1 MLEGLLF
8 IIMSL
13 ITIVCALCVVF
24 QKNPIYSAIFL
35 IQTMVSLAVFYVLLH
50 AQFIA
55 AVQVMVYA
63 GAIMV
68 LFIFVIMLLNLNKDD
83 VEGSRDKL
91 PMQKPFAILLGLIL
105 ILMIG
110 IIMTRT
116 IFHFDGTAGEYPPEV
131 VNQIGSTQLV
141 GKMLFTKY
149 VLPFEIA
156 SILLFAA
163 IVGAIVL
170 AKKQIIKDEK
180 S

>member
-1 MLEGLLF
+1 MLESLMF

-13 ITIVCALCVVF
+13 IIIACAIGVVF
-24 QKNPIYSAIFL
+24 QKNPIYSAVFL
-35 IQTMVSLAVFYVLLH
+35 IQTMVSLAVLYVLLH
-50 AQFIA
+50 AQFVA

-68 LFIFVIMLLNLNKDD
+68 IFVFVIMLLNLNKDD
-83 VEGSRDKL
+83 LEGDRNKL
-91 PMQKPFAILLGLIL
+91 PMQNPAAIILGLML
-105 ILMIG
+105 VVMIG
-110 IIMTRT
+110 VIMTRT
-116 IFHFDGTAGEYPPEV
+116 IYQGAQGEYTPEV
-131 VNQIGSTQLV
+131 MDQIGNTQLV

-170 AKKQIIKDEK
+170 AKKQIIKEEK
-180 S
+180 

>member
-1 MLEGLLF
+1 MIESLLF
-8 IIMSL
+8 IVMSL

-24 QKNPIYSAIFL
+24 QKNPIYSAVFL
-35 IQTMVSLAVFYVLLH
+35 IQTMVSLAVLYVLLH
-50 AQFIA
+50 AQFVA

-68 LFIFVIMLLNLNKDD
+68 IFVFVIMLLNLNKEDLKGD
-83 VEGSRDKL
+83 RDKL
-91 PMQKPFAILLGLIL
+91 KMQKPAAIILGLVL
-105 ILMIG
+105 IAMIG

-116 IFHFDGTAGEYPPEV
+116 VFQGTQGEYTPEV
-131 VNQIGSTQLV
+131 MNQIGNTQLV

-170 AKKQIIKDEK
+170 AKKQIIKEEK
-180 S
+180 P

>member
-1 MLEGLLF
+1 MIEGLLF

-24 QKNPIYSAIFL
+24 QKNPIYSAVFL
-35 IQTMVSLAVFYVLLH
+35 IQTMVSLAVLYVLLH
-50 AQFIA
+50 AQFVA

-68 LFIFVIMLLNLNKDD
+68 IFVFVIMLLNLNKDELED
-83 VEGSRDKL
+83 DRDKL
-91 PMQKPFAILLGLIL
+91 PMQKPAAITLGLIL
-105 ILMIG
+105 VVMIG
-110 IIMTRT
+110 IILTRT
-116 IFHFDGTAGEYPPEV
+116 VFQGAEGEYTPEV
-131 VNQIGSTQLV
+131 MDQIGNTQLV

-170 AKKQIIKDEK
+170 AKKQIIKEK
-180 S
+180 KS

>member
-1 MLEGLLF
+1 MIESLLF

-24 QKNPIYSAIFL
+24 QKNPIYSAVFL
-35 IQTMVSLAVFYVLLH
+35 IQTMVSLAVLYVLLH
-50 AQFIA
+50 AQFVA

-68 LFIFVIMLLNLNKDD
+68 IFVFVIMLLNLNKEDI
-83 VEGSRDKL
+83 EGDRDKL
-91 PMQKPFAILLGLIL
+91 VTQKPAAITLGIALV
-105 ILMIG
+105 LMIG
-110 IIMTRT
+110 IIMART
-116 IFHFDGTAGEYPPEV
+116 VFQGAKGEYPPEV
-131 VNQIGSTQLV
+131 INQVGSTQLV

-163 IVGAIVL
+163 IIGAIVL
-170 AKKQIIKDEK
+170 AKKQIIKKEEL
-180 S
+180 

>member
-8 IIMSL
+8 IIMGL

-35 IQTMVSLAVFYVLLH
+35 IQTMVSLAVLYVLLH

-55 AVQVMVYA
+55 AIQVMVYA

-68 LFIFVIMLLNLNKDD
+68 LFVFVIMLLDLSKTD
-83 VEGSRDKL
+83 VEAGRDNL
-91 PMQKPFAILLGLIL
+91 LFQKPSAVILGFIL
-105 ILMIG
+105 VVMIG
-110 IIMTRT
+110 IVTLKT
-116 IFHFDGTAGEYPPEV
+116 VFQGTKGEYTPESIS
-131 VNQIGSTQLV
+131 QIGNTQLV

-149 VLPFEIA
+149 VFPFEIA

-163 IVGAIVL
+163 IIGAIVL
-170 AKKQIIKDEK
+170 AKKQIIEDKK
-180 S
+180 V

>member
-1 MLEGLLF
+1 MF

-13 ITIVCALCVVF
+13 IIIACAIGVVF
-24 QKNPIYSAIFL
+24 QKNPIYSAVFL
-35 IQTMVSLAVFYVLLH
+35 IPTMVSLAVLYVLLH
-50 AQFIA
+50 AQCVA

-68 LFIFVIMLLNLNKDD
+68 IFVFVIMLLNLNKDD
-83 VEGSRDKL
+83 LEGDRNKL
-91 PMQKPFAILLGLIL
+91 PMQKPAAIILGLML
-105 ILMIG
+105 VVMIG
-110 IIMTRT
+110 VIMTRT
-116 IFHFDGTAGEYPPEV
+116 IYQGAQGEYTPEV
-131 VNQIGSTQLV
+131 MDQIGNTQLV

-170 AKKQIIKDEK
+170 AKKQIIKEEK
-180 S
+180 

>member
-1 MLEGLLF
+1 MLESLIF

-13 ITIVCALCVVF
+13 ITISCAIGVVF
-24 QKNPIYSAIFL
+24 QKNPIYSAVFL
-35 IQTMVSLAVFYVLLH
+35 IQTMVSLAVLYVLLH
-50 AQFIA
+50 AEFVA

-68 LFIFVIMLLNLNKDD
+68 IFVFVIMLLNLNKDSL
-83 VEGSRDKL
+83 EGDRNKL
-91 PMQKPFAILLGLIL
+91 PLQKPAAITLGLIL
-105 ILMIG
+105 VVMIG
-110 IIMTRT
+110 IIMARS
-116 IFHFDGTAGEYPPEV
+116 IYQGAEGEYPPEV
-131 VNQIGSTQLV
+131 MDQIGNTQLV

-163 IVGAIVL
+163 IIGAIVL
-170 AKKQIIKDEK
+170 AKKQIIKEEK

>member
-1 MLEGLLF
+1 MLESLMF

-13 ITIVCALCVVF
+13 IIIACAIGVVF
-24 QKNPIYSAIFL
+24 QKNPIYSAVFL
-35 IQTMVSLAVFYVLLH
+35 IQTMVSLAVLYVLLH
-50 AQFIA
+50 AQFVA

-68 LFIFVIMLLNLNKDD
+68 IFVFVIMLLNLNKDD
-83 VEGSRDKL
+83 LEGDRNKL
-91 PMQKPFAILLGLIL
+91 PMQKPAAIILGLML
-105 ILMIG
+105 VVMIG
-110 IIMTRT
+110 VIMTKT
-116 IFHFDGTAGEYPPEV
+116 IYQGAQGEYTPEV
-131 VNQIGSTQLV
+131 MDQIGNTQLV

-170 AKKQIIKDEK
+170 AKKQIIKEEK
-180 S
+180 

>member
-1 MLEGLLF
+1 
-8 IIMSL
+8 MSL

-24 QKNPIYSAIFL
+24 QKNPIYSAVFL
-35 IQTMVSLAVFYVLLH
+35 IQTMVSLAVLYVLLH
-50 AQFIA
+50 AEFVA

-68 LFIFVIMLLNLNKDD
+68 IFVFVIMLLNLNKDE
-83 VEGSRDKL
+83 VESSRDKL
-91 PMQKPFAILLGLIL
+91 PMQKKPAIMLGSVLIV
-105 ILMIG
+105 MIG

-116 IFHFDGTAGEYPPEV
+116 IFKVKAGEYSPEV
-131 VNQIGSTQLV
+131 VDQIGNTQLI

-156 SILLFAA
+156 SIILFAA

-170 AKKQIIKDEK
+170 AKKQIIKDEDL
-180 S
+180 